1 VEMYDFGNRNYDPT
15 IARFYNMDKFSEKY
29 VDKTPYHY
37 TANNPIYFVDIK
49 GDSLVVNG
57 ASSGLAKFE
66 SIVNKGLGGHYTIS
80 QNNSGKYI
88 LNDTGSDKSTMTNSQ
103 KSFYNTMNESA
114 TNAGDVVFTVIE
126 HSGTASNK
134 VFVGDHGGYSD
145 SASPGNHL
153 IDIDDVAAFGDKGL
167 LTSQGALAHE
177 IKEGFEIQ
185 INGME
190 PTDAHYDKAIPAENM
205 VNGNIS
211 LGAEFNSSGNIE
223 VKVATFN
230 SDGGMPSINVQTV
243 ELNFNNGNL
252 SSGGVINNN

>member
-88 LNDTGSDKSTMTNSQ
+88 LNDTGSDKTTMTNSQ

-134 VFVGDHGGYSD
+134 VFVGDHGG
-145 SASPGNHL
+145 
-153 IDIDDVAAFGDKGL
+153 
-167 LTSQGALAHE
+167 
-177 IKEGFEIQ
+177 IQ
-185 INGME
+185 I
-190 PTDAHYDKAIPAENM
+190 
-205 VNGNIS
+205 VQ
-211 LGAEFNSSGNIE
+211 
-223 VKVATFN
+223 VQAT
-230 SDGGMPSINVQTV
+230 I
-243 ELNFNNGNL
+243 
-252 SSGGVINNN
+252 